1 VTGPEGFAPALTIPQ
16 RPAERAMPSG
26 PICRAASLP
35 SPTRLAREGFT
46 IAAPGP
52 LQQVHADIFARK
64 IVDRVM
70 PGL

>member
-1 VTGPEGFAPALTIPQ
+1 
-16 RPAERAMPSG
+16 MPRSVVA
-26 PICRAASLP
+26 IAD
-35 SPTRLAREGFT
+35 RLAREGFT

-52 LQQVHADIFARK
+52 LQQVQADIFARK